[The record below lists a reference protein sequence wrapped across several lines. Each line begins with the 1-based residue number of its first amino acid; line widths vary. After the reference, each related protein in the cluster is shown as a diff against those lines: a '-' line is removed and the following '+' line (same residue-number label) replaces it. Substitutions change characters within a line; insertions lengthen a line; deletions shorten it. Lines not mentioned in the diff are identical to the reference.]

1 MSRNGSGVYSLP
13 PGSTAVDDA
22 IIDPVVFNTLISD
35 LESDANTARPIVAGG
50 TGATT
55 AAAARTNL
63 GATAVGASVFTAAD
77 AAAARSAIG
86 AMAQPTYSAGLGQID
101 VVYAPQSTVFSVPA
115 GGTWWGRY
123 TRRNHST
130 LGVIAQNAGIYG
142 GGTNILTLGTG
153 EDCLGDFIRIA

>member
-13 PGSTAVDDA
+13 PSSTAVDNT

-35 LESDANTARPIVAGG
+35 LETDANTARPIVAGG

-55 AAAARTNL
+55 AATARTNL
-63 GATAVGASVFTAAD
+63 GATDVGASVFTAAD
-77 AAAARSAIG
+77 AAAARSAIA
-86 AMAQPTYSAGLGQID
+86 AMAQPTYSAGLGQIA
-101 VVYAPQSTVFSVPA
+101 VVYAPQSTVFSAPA
-115 GGTWWGRY
+115 GGQWWGRY
-123 TRRNHST
+123 TRRNNST

-153 EDCLGDFIRIA
+153 EDCFGDFIRIA